1 MKTRRDARRL
11 ADSLVRIGGAHG
23 VRTEAVISAMNEP
36 LGRFVGNAVEV
47 WETIQT
53 LEGWG
58 PEDVEELSVHL
69 AARMVRLAGKA
80 TNLKKAEKMVR
91 DALKSG
97 RGLEKLRAII
107 AQQGGDPRVI
117 DDPTVLPK
125 ANYTHSFRAS
135 RGGFVRRIDAEK
147 VGQAAMLLGAG
158 RNRVED
164 IIDPGAGILLLA
176 VRGEEVKEGNTLAE
190 LYYSDASRLP
200 EALSLVKRAFRLG
213 DEAPPATQLLLET
226 RE

>member
-1 MKTRRDARRL
+1 M
-11 ADSLVRIGGAHG
+11 S
-23 VRTEAVISAMNEP
+23 EP

-47 WETIQT
+47 WESIQT

-58 PEDVEELSVHL
+58 PEDVESLSIHL

-80 TNLKKAEKMVR
+80 ASVQEAEGLVR
-91 DALKSG
+91 EALSSG

-117 DDPTVLPK
+117 DDPKLLP
-125 ANYTHSFRAS
+125 AARHTHSFRAPCS
-135 RGGFVRRIDAEK
+135 GFITRLDAEK
-147 VGQAAMLLGAG
+147 IGRAAMLLGAG

-164 IIDPGAGILLLA
+164 KIDPAAGILLLA
-176 VRGEEVKEGNTLAE
+176 VRGEEVKEDTTLAE

-200 EALSLVKRAFRLG
+200 NALALVQQAYRLG
-213 DEAPPATQLLLET
+213 DEAPPPRELLLET